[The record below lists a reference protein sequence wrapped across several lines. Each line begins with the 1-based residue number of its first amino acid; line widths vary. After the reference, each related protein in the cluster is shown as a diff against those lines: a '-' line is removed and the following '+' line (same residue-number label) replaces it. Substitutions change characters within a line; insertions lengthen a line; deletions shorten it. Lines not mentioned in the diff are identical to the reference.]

1 VSDAAALAHL
11 LDLEQLRALGQRYAR
26 AADDRDYDAM
36 AELFHPDAVIEGLR
50 GTSPIDEYLAAARE
64 APPSFEASMHVLG
77 DPLVEL
83 EPGAD
88 IARLDTYAV
97 VFQVNALVGGGNMSL
112 GLRYLDEVERRDGV
126 WRIRHRVVRMRWAT
140 S

>member
-1 VSDAAALAHL
+1 MSDDRALGHL

-36 AELFHPDAVIEGLR
+36 AELFHPDAVIDGLR
-50 GTSPIDEYLAAARE
+50 GESPIDEYLAAAR
-64 APPSFEASMHVLG
+64 AASPSFETSMHVLG

-88 IARLDTYAV
+88 EATLDTYAV
-97 VFQVNALVGGGNMSL
+97 VYQVNAHADGGNMTL
-112 GLRYLDEVERRDGV
+112 GMHYLDEVERRDGV
-126 WRIRHRVVRMRWAT
+126 WRIRHRATRMRWAAT
-140 S
+140 